1 MEALDQ
7 QGSSM
12 ATTTQT
18 LELVR
23 RTAWMNIQ
31 IETNPAFRKSKP
43 TDRDELVTAMYM
55 LAYIGAINMALYDL
69 IDELTDTG
77 LYRHAIKR
85 DVNRALKIV
94 GNANNLASSILKAVN
109 GGKRVRQHSDMWE
122 YAYNKVQD
130 HIKLEPPLRAYNIVR
145 ALTRLFTDAYNE
157 VGRKT
162 SHLYLREASDVLQRL
177 VIPSLKEYPIIDTI
191 IKNAVQIE
199 LINGQ
204 ALED

>member
-1 MEALDQ
+1 MLMHIHPAL
-7 QGSSM
+7 
-12 ATTTQT
+12 
-18 LELVR
+18 
-23 RTAWMNIQ
+23 
-31 IETNPAFRKSKP
+31 RKPKP

-69 IDELTDTG
+69 IDELTDAG

-85 DVNRALKIV
+85 DVNRALKVV

>member
-18 LELVR
+18 LELAHR
-23 RTAWMNIQ
+23 SMLMHIH
-31 IETNPAFRKSKP
+31 PAFRKPKP

-69 IDELTDTG
+69 IDELTDAG

-85 DVNRALKIV
+85 DVNRALKVV

-199 LINGQ
+199 LVNGQ
-204 ALED
+204 AFED